1 MIIVATPEGIEID
14 GILLSNTVEMQAYI
28 SAHKPA
34 DLSVTAHPVPPYHL
48 EAIIRSHAPEHI
60 NVSLYAIPYHALN
73 VYIQPFHL
81 TDFEALIKMHLPY
94 DLSATIGSVLPH
106 LLEISI
112 GGHPPKNIEVSLF
125 GIPYHRLD
133 VDFWIAHHAY
143 FHAEI
148 SAHNPYDLN
157 VTFSGRGY
165 RNIQI
170 RLGGHQ
176 PKDLITSFRI
186 FHSAYQNFK
195 VILKPVWSGY
205 SDFSASLWGWGT
217 KDLIS
222 FIGGHY
228 PIDLSASMHAWHVK
242 DVQSIIGSLSPE
254 RIEVLFEIEAEP
266 GFDLF
271 ITHGIFRTKA
281 LLVNINIWKGLAP
294 LNVLLH
300 GVYYK
305 DFSAVFTMGGHHDF
319 SIDVP
324 MTTGYLDVVVTMKPA
339 SRIMTTIIPIMTV
352 EIHDLYISINQ
363 GWPWGFNSTYRDFSV
378 LLTPAFFLA
387 LNVTLRP
394 IDGSG
399 TDVMGAY
406 INRSNF
412 PTFLNSYPVEFS
424 LPETALEVDTA
435 IVQQLPLRYENLFG
449 DIVEEIIQLRFSWPR
464 IKIFSDAINLSILL
478 VAYKE
483 DLFMDLLIDLYADRA
498 DVPKMPTSQ
507 PLVPAQQPWQ
517 NPVWPEVFQVSEI
530 ELWADDPPGLI
541 RKVEV
546 MFGEQAHEYYWVSTE
561 QRAYRKEDFERWT
574 LMTKGYLP
582 HATYSGQLD
591 YVTLYEISDMTKYS
605 TIDAAMTALI
615 NSFQYKDESRLEV
628 YLKATG
634 SYNNLR
640 VTFRAWDYNH
650 LSNLFVFVE
659 PTHLFDLN
667 IQFTCVPN

>member
-1 MIIVATPEGIEID
+1 MIIIATPDGIEID
-14 GILLSNTVEMQAYI
+14 GILLANTVEMQAYI

-34 DLSVTAHPVPPYHL
+34 DLSVIATPVPPWDLSARIDTHPPKDFFL
-48 EAIIRSHAPEHI
+48 QFSP
-60 NVSLYAIPYHALN
+60 IPPKDLH
-73 VYIQPFHL
+73 VRIQPFHL
-81 TDFEALIKMHLPY
+81 RDFMMHV
-94 DLSATIGSVLPH
+94 DMHVPH
-106 LLEISI
+106 DFIMDI
-112 GGHPPKNIEVSLF
+112 TAHPPSDITMRVSGHDPRDILVDLTT
-125 GIPYHRLD
+125 IPYHKLL
-133 VDFWIAHHAY
+133 VQFWIAHHAY
-143 FHAEI
+143 LYTQITGHAPYDLQVLVRGRYFRNLPVKLG
-148 SAHNPYDLN
+148 AHNP
-157 VTFSGRGY
+157 
-165 RNIQI
+165 
-170 RLGGHQ
+170 
-176 PKDLITSFRI
+176 KDFIAFFRI
-186 FHSAYQNFK
+186 FHSAYQSLK
-195 VILKPVWSGY
+195 IILKPVWSGY
-205 SDFSASLWGWGT
+205 DSFSVHLWGWAL
-217 KDLIS
+217 KDLTS

-228 PIDLSASMHAWHVK
+228 PLDLSASMHAWHIK

-254 RIEVLFEIEAEP
+254 KIDVFFEVMAEP
-266 GFDLF
+266 GYDLM

-281 LLVNINIWKGLAP
+281 LLVSINIWKGLLTLP
-294 LNVLLH
+294 VLLH
-300 GVYYK
+300 GMYYK
-305 DFSAVFTMGGHHDF
+305 DFMAIFTMGSHHDF
-319 SIDVP
+319 SINLP

-339 SRIMTTIIPIMTV
+339 SRIMTTIISILTV

-363 GWPWGFNSTYRDFSV
+363 GWPWGFHSTYKDISV

-412 PTFLNSYPVEFS
+412 PTFLNSYPLEFY

-435 IVQQLPLRYENLFG
+435 IVQQLPLRYENVFD

-464 IKIFSDAINLSILL
+464 IKILSDALNLSVIL

-483 DLFMDLLIDLYADRA
+483 DLFIDLLINLYANRA

-507 PLVPAQQPWQ
+507 PIVPAAQPWQ
-517 NPVWPEVFQVSEI
+517 NPVWPQVFQVSEI

-561 QRAYRKEDFERWT
+561 QRAYKKEDYEKWT

-582 HATYSGQLD
+582 HATYSGQID
-591 YVTLYEISDMTKYS
+591 YVTLYEISDMGKYS

-615 NSFQYKDESRLEV
+615 NSFQYKDQSKLEV

-634 SYNNLR
+634 SYNDLK
-640 VTFRAWDYNH
+640 VAFDVWGYNR
-650 LSNLFVFVE
+650 LWNLFIFIE
-659 PTHLFDLN
+659 PMHLCDLN
-667 IQFTCVPN
+667 IQFTCVP